1 VFESGTAQRRQD
13 ASVPPTRFAGLR
25 GEPAQPTVAPKPC
38 GDLTAA
44 DVDEI
49 QQVVRGVWPG
59 SPDAVRRRAR
69 GARFLL
75 EHLAGFPGL
84 TWQQRWEASGL
95 NERGRPVTVVKR
107 EQAERD
113 EICVGTACVFSLRVI
128 RPSLQAL
135 RSTRFLRYGERF
147 LTAQRDPLLEEF
159 WKCVQDTAVHP
170 VHHGAAL
177 FDTTAALTTQGIA
190 LADLTPE
197 AFLHYVWETR
207 DNGLAFKGRGETGR
221 GQFPG
226 QLAWQVL
233 RDMGHFPSGTPA
245 TLRAVVLSGRR
256 TIQELV
262 DRYDIRHQGV
272 RQLLLDYL
280 ARREPEMD
288 YSTLDQLSRS
298 LAGLFWAKIE
308 ALAPGQ
314 PDLRIGAELYQRWR
328 EALGTHQD
336 GRKQRQEF
344 ECILRAVRS
353 FYTDLHSWAVEEPE
367 KWAPWVAPCPI
378 PNGALRG
385 VIVRQ
390 RRRKERMDDRVR
402 QRQPLLPVLVAHLE
416 DRYSHLQTLLQAASP
431 LVGGET
437 VTING
442 RTYQRVWTAAD
453 DRRARRGGQANTRV
467 RDLGSGE
474 DINVSTAEDIAFWEF
489 AAVEVLRHA
498 GIRIEEL
505 LELTHLSIRQYQR
518 PNGEVIALLVIAP
531 SKTDRERVIPMSAEL
546 FAVIAAII
554 RRHSQHGRTIP
565 LIQRYDN
572 HERRMSDPMPF
583 LFQRHTGAVPRVI
596 SPATVLV
603 MLRRRC
609 AELAEQHPGFRA
621 SAFTPHDFRRL
632 LATDLVN
639 NGLPIHIGAAL
650 LGHLNLQTTRGYVAV
665 FNEDV
670 VRHYQEFL
678 DRRRQARSTDEY
690 KPVTD
695 TEWSEFEEHF
705 DRRKVELGGCA
716 RPYGSAC
723 QHEHACLRCP
733 MLNINPK
740 MLPRLDEI
748 EEDLLERRGRAERE
762 AWLGEIEGI
771 DLTLTYLRQKRE
783 ETKRLTRIAPVD
795 LGTPVVAAQ
804 R

>member
-1 VFESGTAQRRQD
+1 VDEPGTTQLRNNS
-13 ASVPPTRFAGLR
+13 SVPPTRFAGLR
-25 GEPAQPTVAPKPC
+25 GGPAKPATSPTPR

-44 DVDEI
+44 RAEQI
-49 QQVVRGVWPG
+49 QQVVRDVWPG
-59 SPDAVRRRAR
+59 GPDAVRRRAR

-75 EHLAGFPGL
+75 EHLAGFPGSA
-84 TWQQRWEASGL
+84 WQQRWEASGL
-95 NERGRPVTVVKR
+95 NERGRPVTAVRGK
-107 EQAERD
+107 QAERD
-113 EICVGTACVFSLRVI
+113 EICVGTACLFSLRVI

-159 WKCVQDTAVHP
+159 WKCVQGTAVHP
-170 VHHGAAL
+170 LHHGSAL
-177 FDTTAALTTQGIA
+177 FDTTAALTTQGVA
-190 LADLTPE
+190 LVDLSPE
-197 AFLHYVWETR
+197 AFLHYVWESR
-207 DNGLAFKGRGETGR
+207 DHGLAFKGRGETGR

-233 RDMGHFPSGTPA
+233 HDMGHFPSGTPA
-245 TLRAVVLSGRR
+245 TLRAAVLSGRR
-256 TIQELV
+256 TVQELV
-262 DRYDIRHQGV
+262 DRHDIRHQGV

-280 ARREPEMD
+280 RRREPEMD

-314 PDLRIGAELYQRWR
+314 PDLRISADLYRRWR
-328 EALGTHQD
+328 EALSTHQD
-336 GRKQRQEF
+336 GRKQREEF
-344 ECILRAVRS
+344 EHILRSVRS

-367 KWAPWVAPCPI
+367 KWAPWVAPCPV
-378 PNGALRG
+378 PDGALRG

-416 DRYSHLQTLLQAASP
+416 DRYHRRRALLQAATP
-431 LVGGET
+431 MTGGET
-437 VTING
+437 VTVNG
-442 RTYQRVWTAAD
+442 RAYQRIWTGAD

-474 DINVSTAEDIAFWEF
+474 DINVTTAEDLAFWEF
-489 AAVEVLRHA
+489 AAVEVLRHS

-554 RRHSQHGRTIP
+554 RRHTQRGRPIP

-609 AELAEQHPGFRA
+609 AELAEQHPSFPGNQFHA
-621 SAFTPHDFRRL
+621 ARL
-632 LATDLVN
+632 
-639 NGLPIHIGAAL
+639 PQAA
-650 LGHLNLQTTRGYVAV
+650 GHGPGEQ
-665 FNEDV
+665 
-670 VRHYQEFL
+670 
-678 DRRRQARSTDEY
+678 
-690 KPVTD
+690 
-695 TEWSEFEEHF
+695 
-705 DRRKVELGGCA
+705 
-716 RPYGSAC
+716 RPAY
-723 QHEHACLRCP
+723 P
-733 MLNINPK
+733 Y
-740 MLPRLDEI
+740 
-748 EEDLLERRGRAERE
+748 RRGATRALESADHSRICRSVQRGCR
-762 AWLGEIEGI
+762 APLPGI
-771 DLTLTYLRQKRE
+771 PRPSAKG
-783 ETKRLTRIAPVD
+783 AFS
-795 LGTPVVAAQ
+795 G
-804 R
+804 